1 MHMLSKDLAFKIQV
15 TNPPCLCRLNRSWK
29 YLLHVSRTDDSRV
42 QNVFDDRPFDDRSE
56 EESAGK
62 QSVEPTQ
69 FYSEKNGISI
79 SILLKFVK
87 IENIICLKCC
97 SILFSTKFGML
108 TRLEDS
114 KI

>member
-1 MHMLSKDLAFKIQV
+1 MFPKDLAFKIQV

-69 FYSEKNGISI
+69 FYSEKNVI
-79 SILLKFVK
+79 SILLEFVK